1 MRTHAAEPWVEA
13 PLQRFVDDARVLF
26 ALLLH
31 PSGQVLGQFG
41 FTRAVD
47 VMAACALAA
56 GIHASAGQ
64 LGRELDGQP
73 FRELYHA
80 GRDRQIF
87 IGEVRTARESFIFL
101 TAFGDESSLGLV
113 RVFFAEMST
122 RLAQVVP
129 PKADGPPLA
138 AASLERDL
146 ARSLAALFGR
156 APTPPD
162 GGAAPASS
170 PS

>member
-1 MRTHAAEPWVEA
+1 MKTHVAEPWVEA

-31 PSGQVLGQFG
+31 PNGQVLGQFG

-47 VMAACALAA
+47 VKAACALAA

-64 LGRELDGQP
+64 LGSELDGKP

-80 GRDRQIF
+80 GRERQIF
-87 IGEVRTARESFIFL
+87 IGEVLTSREGFIFL

-113 RVFFAEMST
+113 RVFFAQLSGE
-122 RLAQVVP
+122 LAKVVP
-129 PKADGPPLA
+129 PRVEGPPIA

-156 APTPPD
+156 V
-162 GGAAPASS
+162 AAPDANGDPVPD
-170 PS
+170 PSA

>member
-1 MRTHAAEPWVEA
+1 MRTHVAERWVEV

-31 PSGQVLGQFG
+31 PNGQVLGQFG

-56 GIHASAGQ
+56 GIHASASQ

-87 IGEVRTARESFIFL
+87 IGEVRTPREAFIFL

-113 RVFFAEMST
+113 RVFFREMSA
-122 RLAQVVP
+122 RLAEAVP
-129 PKADGPPLA
+129 PRADGPPLA

-156 APTPPD
+156 STTATAESD
-162 GGAAPASS
+162 VSTTL

>member
-1 MRTHAAEPWVEA
+1 MRTHVAEPWVEA
-13 PLQRFVDDARVLF
+13 PLQAFVDDARVLF

-64 LGRELDGQP
+64 LGRELDGKP

-80 GRDRQIF
+80 GRDRHVF
-87 IGEVRTARESFIFL
+87 IGEVRTARDAFIFL

-113 RVFFAEMST
+113 RVFFGALSD
-122 RLAQVVP
+122 RLATVVP
-129 PKADGPPLA
+129 PRVDGTPLA
-138 AASLERDL
+138 AANLEQDL

-156 APTPPD
+156 VPEPAAGGDDLTLPT
-162 GGAAPASS
+162 S
-170 PS
+170 